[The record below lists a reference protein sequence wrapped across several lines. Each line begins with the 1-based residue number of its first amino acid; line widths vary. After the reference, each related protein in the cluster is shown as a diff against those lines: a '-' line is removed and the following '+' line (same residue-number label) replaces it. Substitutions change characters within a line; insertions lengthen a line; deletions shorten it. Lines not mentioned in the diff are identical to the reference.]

1 MGIPYF
7 YELWEPFMV
16 EDYLF
21 ILIFINLFIIY
32 RTYKIFMWVFDKFVV
47 ILKKIVN
54 YGNEE
59 CIKNIFKDF

>member
-21 ILIFINLFIIY
+21 ILIFIFLFFIY

>member
-21 ILIFINLFIIY
+21 ILIFIFLFFIY

-47 ILKKIVN
+47 IFKKIVN

-59 CIKNIFKDF
+59 SIKNIFKDF

>member
-21 ILIFINLFIIY
+21 ILIFIYLFIIY

-47 ILKKIVN
+47 IFKKIVN

-59 CIKNIFKDF
+59 SIKNIFKDF